1 MNVIDLFEFA
11 IRFFSGMVAISG
23 HPVLSVFYL
32 VAACFL
38 SAVLLLSM
46 GFEFMGLMLVI
57 IYMGALAVLFLFVVI
72 MLELKVYGGTSDYTG
87 YVHPYSLIFFLL
99 ILSSMYFDSTLVQ
112 TAHIDGLNQLQ
123 LFGSQNQP
131 SYVMTM
137 DTLVG
142 SATLGAL
149 LYTHYWHMYLIAG
162 IVLLIA
168 LMGSSVLTRQE
179 PFKVSN

>member
-1 MNVIDLFEFA
+1 MNFMDLFEFA

-32 VAACFL
+32 VTACFL
-38 SAVLLLSM
+38 SAVLLLSI

-57 IYMGALAVLFLFVVI
+57 IYMGALAVLFLFVVM

-99 ILSSMYFDSTLVQ
+99 MLSSMYFDNSLVQ
-112 TAHIDGLNQLQ
+112 TMHVDGLNQLQ
-123 LFGSQNQP
+123 LFGTQ
-131 SYVMTM
+131 SYSTYMSSM
-137 DTLVG
+137 DKLVG
-142 SATLGAL
+142 SATLGAV
-149 LYTHYWHMYLIAG
+149 LYTHYWHFYLIAG

-168 LMGSSVLTRQE
+168 LMGSSVLTRKEQ
-179 PFKVSN
+179 FMMTN